1 MISNIRKLP
10 WLWSHIIYIP
20 GVFNNYN
27 ITQKLEATTTKLT
40 VAFFHEPKSTFY
52 KWNFRTVLFFLDL
65 VLRTVLFFLDLV
77 LRTVLFF
84 LDLVLRTSWSSWAV
98 IRRDLREH
106 ASQKG
111 KQCLIRFIRSKVGVN
126 MTKRLEST
134 WPKGWSQHDQKVGV
148 NMTKRYSIMML
159 TWLTHVVSN

>member
-40 VAFFHEPKSTFY
+40 VAFFHESKSTFY
-52 KWNFRTVLFFLDL
+52 KWNF
-65 VLRTVLFFLDLV
+65 RTVLFFLDLV